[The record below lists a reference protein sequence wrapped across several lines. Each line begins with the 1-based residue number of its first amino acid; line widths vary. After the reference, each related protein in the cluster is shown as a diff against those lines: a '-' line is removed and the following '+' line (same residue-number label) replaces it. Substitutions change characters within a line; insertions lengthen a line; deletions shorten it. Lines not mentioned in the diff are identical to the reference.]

1 MRKWR
6 EIHSLHFLIFYLFPP
21 SLSISYIKNGLILS
35 QNVEYV
41 TFVTTVTKN
50 LAYALWESNS
60 GSNSLRESSASFASL
75 APIYG
80 HWDYPLQ
87 SSKCPIEIY
96 SWISKKWFH
105 EIERP
110 KKNWYTEHEIYLH
123 VFLAL
128 LWSWMWK
135 RSDCREGLC
144 LPDGSPQCGSWLRC
158 QSLPCTH
165 LANVRI
171 SFGSSVGNEV
181 GALHHHRP
189 HSFVQLFQIAWE
201 LMLPVN
207 NASFLFW
214 FHNFRFTR
222 DCRH

>member
-1 MRKWR
+1 MKKWRGNGERMRKWR

-96 SWISKKWFH
+96 SWISKKLFH

-144 LPDGSPQCGSWLRC
+144 LPDGLPQCGSWLRC
-158 QSLPCTH
+158 PSLPCHTPCKCPH
-165 LANVRI
+165 RLWLSGWQR
-171 SFGSSVGNEV
+171 GWCSSPSSTSLFRP
-181 GALHHHRP
+181 ALP
-189 HSFVQLFQIAWE
+189 
-201 LMLPVN
+201 
-207 NASFLFW
+207 
-214 FHNFRFTR
+214 
-222 DCRH
+222 DCLRTDAAC